1 MGIAHRGA
9 SNLSLEN
16 TLDAFSVAH
25 ELGFNNFELDVQ
37 LSKDGVVFVC
47 HDNNLK
53 RLIGEDRLLSNL
65 SSSDIRSFE
74 GTYGYKIPTLLEILE
89 EFPESQLNIDA
100 KSWKVVNPLCQ
111 VIKTTEAYN
120 RICIGGFNDFRIYRV
135 IKNLNPL
142 VCYSPGPLGC
152 LYFYFCFLI
161 NRIPKLRAGC
171 LQLPESFLGHSFL
184 SKNFVEFAHKSGLLV
199 HIWTINEESRMRSLI
214 EVGVDGIMTD
224 NCVGLKKVMME
235 YNLWNV

>member
-9 SNLSLEN
+9 SNLSSEN

-25 ELGFNNFELDVQ
+25 KLGFNNFELDVQ
-37 LSKDGVVFVC
+37 LSRDGVVYVC

-120 RICIGGFNDFRIYRV
+120 RICIGG
-135 IKNLNPL
+135 
-142 VCYSPGPLGC
+142 
-152 LYFYFCFLI
+152 
-161 NRIPKLRAGC
+161 
-171 LQLPESFLGHSFL
+171 
-184 SKNFVEFAHKSGLLV
+184 
-199 HIWTINEESRMRSLI
+199 
-214 EVGVDGIMTD
+214 
-224 NCVGLKKVMME
+224 
-235 YNLWNV
+235 